1 MAFFRKTKTTN
12 DAAKDRMVR
21 AEAVENQ
28 TKWDELERMVSDQ
41 SYSTPPPSST
51 SAGTDNLS
59 KTPPPSRLNI
69 EPQNMQD
76 ADSDVFASD
85 LKVDMP
91 DGSTF
96 VDVTPDLPEPASIE
110 SIAAPI
116 TSMAPSAHFNT
127 RERSATDDAIETPSP
142 SRFDREPSDDFMSPP
157 PAVNRADRA
166 DIGAM
171 RLDVARISA
180 DIQSGEELYRRAQQR
195 IENLTGFVERAE
207 IDFSM
212 LNRLEPENRR
222 LKARNRTIEREIDAN
237 LQKMNVL
244 RADLEDREQRLTEKT
259 RIYEATLSKLSVAQK
274 SLQEYERALSTAR
287 ESSDRNSLNAERL
300 QTSLDVERRENE
312 VLRTRITESVADID
326 VKQSAYIEA
335 KKIADSLAQDCSDFR
350 HQAESAEKEADE
362 LRKSLVTAQTQNN
375 AMKAEMLS
383 LHEDIR
389 TFKSQSE
396 FTIISR
402 EDEMSALQEQVEHLS
417 KQLEIKDDI
426 VRNAARDVQE
436 LRKVRTA
443 QDLERER
450 LESQIETQAYQLDQ
464 ANSEILRTKQDVTDF
479 DRRYRDVA
487 TALSVAQ
494 SRRMS
499 SEPAAAPDIQPL
511 APPPAPEMSSPDVAA
526 PPMPKPQ
533 PQAPILRAQDI
544 DDFDNLSGDEI
555 EDRIMDFRLGL
566 RKDLD

>member
-1 MAFFRKTKTTN
+1 MAFFRKTKSQETSSESRQ
-12 DAAKDRMVR
+12 AK
-21 AEAVENQ
+21 AETLQNQ
-28 TKWDELERMVSDQ
+28 AKWDELERMVSDQ
-41 SYSTPPPSST
+41 ADTST
-51 SAGTDNLS
+51 SPLPTS
-59 KTPPPSRLNI
+59 PKTEFATPDAPSLQI
-69 EPQNMQD
+69 ESQD
-76 ADSDVFASD
+76 IYDTRPEAFGLD

-91 DGSTF
+91 KDSEF
-96 VDVTPDLPEPASIE
+96 VDVTPETAKPASLKT
-110 SIAAPI
+110 IAAMVPSVHFDTGARSER
-116 TSMAPSAHFNT
+116 TSAPAGQTSKTSAP
-127 RERSATDDAIETPSP
+127 ET
-142 SRFDREPSDDFMSPP
+142 FASPP

-237 LQKMNVL
+237 VQKMTVL
-244 RADLEDREQRLTEKT
+244 RADLEDREQRLSEKT
-259 RIYEATLSKLSVAQK
+259 RVYETTLGKLSVVQK
-274 SLQEYERALSTAR
+274 SLQEYERALSNSR
-287 ESSDRNSLNAERL
+287 ESSDRNALNAERL

-312 VLRTRITESVADID
+312 VLRERVTDTVTDMD
-326 VKQSAYIEA
+326 VKQTAYIEA
-335 KKIADSLAQDCSDFR
+335 KKIADSLAQDCSDYR

-362 LRKSLVTAQTQNN
+362 LRKSLATAQTQNN
-375 AMKAEMLS
+375 AMKAEMFS

-402 EDEMSALQEQVEHLS
+402 EDEMTALQQQVDHLT
-417 KQLEIKDDI
+417 KQLHIKDEI

-436 LRKVRTA
+436 LRKVRTS

-450 LESQIETQAYQLDQ
+450 LEAQIETQAYQLDQ
-464 ANSEILRTKQDVTDF
+464 ANSEILQTKQDVTDF

-499 SEPAAAPDIQPL
+499 IEPAETPDIQPVASPV
-511 APPPAPEMSSPDVAA
+511 APPLTKPVSKAPAI
-526 PPMPKPQ
+526 
-533 PQAPILRAQDI
+533 QADEF
-544 DDFDNLSGDEI
+544 DDLTGKEI

-566 RKDLD
+566 RNEIT